1 MKSSIFYFTA
11 IVIFGVLIY
20 FGLEADQKSFIG
32 SLFAAFV
39 SAFVVVFVEIELRPR
54 IKIIEESPTHVLKD
68 GRRLLRVIV
77 ENSKLWWPLNI
88 LMDRR
93 PAYQVRAWI
102 TFLTDSNDL
111 VFTKNREMIG
121 RWASAP
127 EPIRPISLTE
137 ASNGNPQVAFF
148 RDLSITR
155 DAIDIGSGSKEFL
168 DIVMRS
174 PDKEGCY
181 GWHNRIIQNPN
192 INPEDSFDLS
202 KGRYR
207 ALVRVETSGRVFRAL
222 FRIVC
227 DVGIEDFRLERINK
241 IPKGL

>member
-11 IVIFGVLIY
+11 ILIFGVIIY

-32 SLFAAFV
+32 SLFSAFV
-39 SAFVVVFVEIELRPR
+39 SAFVVVFVEMELRTR
-54 IKIIEESPTHVLKD
+54 IKMVEESPTHVLRDK
-68 GRRLLRVIV
+68 RRLLRVIV
-77 ENSKLWWPLNI
+77 ENSRLWWPLNN

-111 VFTKNREMIG
+111 VFTKGREMIG

-137 ASNGNPQVAFF
+137 APNRSAQAAFF

-155 DAIDIGSGSKEFL
+155 DAIDIGSGSKDFL
-168 DIVMRS
+168 DIVIRNT
-174 PDKEGCY
+174 DKEGCY

-192 INPEDSFDLS
+192 IDPEDSFECRKKRD
-202 KGRYR
+202 
-207 ALVRVETSGRVFRAL
+207 VRSIFL
-222 FRIVC
+222 FDCPGFMEV
-227 DVGIEDFRLERINK
+227 
-241 IPKGL
+241 

>member
-93 PAYQVRAWI
+93 PAYQV
-102 TFLTDSNDL
+102 SYN
-111 VFTKNREMIG
+111 
-121 RWASAP
+121 
-127 EPIRPISLTE
+127 
-137 ASNGNPQVAFF
+137 
-148 RDLSITR
+148 
-155 DAIDIGSGSKEFL
+155 
-168 DIVMRS
+168 
-174 PDKEGCY
+174 
-181 GWHNRIIQNPN
+181 
-192 INPEDSFDLS
+192 
-202 KGRYR
+202 
-207 ALVRVETSGRVFRAL
+207 
-222 FRIVC
+222 
-227 DVGIEDFRLERINK
+227 
-241 IPKGL
+241 